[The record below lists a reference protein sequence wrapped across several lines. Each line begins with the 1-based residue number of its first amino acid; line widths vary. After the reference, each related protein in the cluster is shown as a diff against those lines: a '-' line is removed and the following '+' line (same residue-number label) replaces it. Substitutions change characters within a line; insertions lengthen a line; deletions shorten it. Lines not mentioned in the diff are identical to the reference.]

1 MYDSF
6 LRVISIFSREE
17 NEMLWRVIICLV
29 LTGIHV
35 TVAVLSVERI
45 KNCVNK
51 KLSEKKYRK
60 AKEKNFSLFYG
71 HSGVEAFN
79 AFSQYDMKQIEYL
92 AECVQSE
99 DSSFYLPT

>member
-1 MYDSF
+1 
-6 LRVISIFSREE
+6 
-17 NEMLWRVIICLV
+17 MLWRGFIICLV

-35 TVAVLSVERI
+35 TIAVLSVERI
-45 KNCVNK
+45 KNCVSK

-60 AKEKNFSLFYG
+60 AKEKHFNLVYG

-99 DSSFYLPT
+99 NLSFYLPT